1 MIDITKPV
9 RTISREPVTII
20 SDKGRGEYP
29 LLGYV
34 GDSDDLRSWM
44 LDGAWS
50 NVSSANSIE
59 NYEPESQPEEWAAE
73 KAALAEGKVIQ
84 YRSEICPEWEDVNE
98 PFFYSSK
105 FPFSPQYRIK
115 PEPQWVPLEPS
126 DAPPL
131 SVFRH
136 NTSDADCWC
145 MPSEINHYGVTFWSY
160 DCDGGGSHLFITWD
174 EMMEYQIKRPNQ
186 DWKPCKKE
194 VQV

>member
-9 RTISREPVTII
+9 RTISGEPVTII
-20 SDKGRGEYP
+20 SDKGRGHYP

-34 GDSDDLRSWM
+34 GDSDQLRSWM

-50 NVSSANSIE
+50 NVSSSSSIE
-59 NYEPESQPEEWAAE
+59 NYEPQPEEWAAE
-73 KAALAEGKVIQ
+73 KAAFAEGKAIQ
-84 YRSEICPEWEDVNE
+84 YRGVSGEWRDTTWPAWIDPWE
-98 PFFYSSK
+98 
-105 FPFSPQYRIK
+105 YRIK

-136 NTSDADCWC
+136 NTADHDCWC
-145 MPSEINHYGVTFWSY
+145 MPSEVNHYGVTFWSY

-174 EMMEYQIKRPNQ
+174 EMMEYQIKRLNQ
-186 DWKPCKKE
+186 DWQPCKKE
-194 VQV
+194 VQL